1 MTEALQI
8 DDPRFPRRSKK
19 KRQTRDRIIA
29 AASKLFREVG
39 YSDTTM
45 ADISQEADVHVTTLF
60 THFKAKRDL
69 ATAISERS
77 IEQLEELIA
86 AARGRVPFFT
96 FFRGLVREWARSYAG
111 ARVGSIA
118 YGHEFRENP
127 ELAFSW
133 LRYHQREVDLFAAYI
148 AADYGL
154 NLARDFR
161 PVLVANMLS
170 AGNVIAHDRW
180 LESKGKSSVE
190 RDALAALDAIE
201 SLVGTSLQAVAAPSF
216 PRA

>member
-1 MTEALQI
+1 MTE
-8 DDPRFPRRSKK
+8 DPQTEDARFPRRSRK

-45 ADISQEADVHVTTLF
+45 ADISQEADIHVTTLF
-60 THFKAKRDL
+60 THFRAKKDL

-86 AARGRVPFFT
+86 AAKGRVD
-96 FFRGLVREWARSYAG
+96 FFRFFRTLVREWGKSYAG

-118 YGHEFRENP
+118 YGHELRENP

-133 LRYHQREVDLFAAYI
+133 LSYHQREVSLFADYI
-148 AADYGL
+148 AADYAL
-154 NLARDFR
+154 DLDTDYR

-170 AGNVIAHDRW
+170 AGNVLAHDHW
-180 LESKGKSSVE
+180 IESKGKSNVE

-201 SLVGTSLQAVAAPSF
+201 ALVGASLESARATAAQP
-216 PRA
+216 A